1 MQTQHFIR
9 ILLLLILW
17 NCSQSGYAQSAS
29 IVSLNRDSFSAK
41 IEVLRAEFG
50 QNKVIPPAVELEC
63 LTALQYYPEL
73 KTTHI
78 IFRFGKAKTTMS
90 SRPAASSL
98 LHNKTKRTY
107 IVTINEDGAST
118 LGLKWSELSFNE
130 TVGWLGHE
138 LGHILH
144 YSQKTNIG
152 ILSMGYQYLFPNYK
166 RKMERFTDQLAIQH
180 NLGFAL
186 YAGTEYTLNCSKAK
200 KSYRKN
206 TLRFYLKPGEIL
218 QKTYQKERYTAN
230 FRKTRFNRASKGLA
244 SLK

>member
-1 MQTQHFIR
+1 MQTPHNNR
-9 ILLLLILW
+9 ILLFIILW
-17 NCSQSGYAQSAS
+17 HCFQLGYAQPSS
-29 IVSLNRDSFSAK
+29 MVSLNKDSFAVR

-50 QNKVIPPAVELEC
+50 QNKIIPPALELEC

-73 KTTHI
+73 KSTHI

-90 SRPAASSL
+90 SRPAAASL
-98 LHNKTKRTY
+98 LHNRSKRTY
-107 IVTINEDGAST
+107 IVTINEDGASK
-118 LGLKWSELSFNE
+118 LGLKWSELTFNE

-144 YSQKTNIG
+144 YSQKSNIG
-152 ILSMGYQYLFPNYK
+152 ILSMGYQYMFPSYK

-200 KSYRKN
+200 KSYRMN
-206 TLRFYLKPGEIL
+206 TLRFYLKPREIL
-218 QKTYQKERYTAN
+218 QKTYLKEGYIAN
-230 FRKTRFNRASKGLA
+230 FRKTKFNHKSKALA